1 MNADKLW
8 NQYNTFRKRKVNQFA
23 PAIYKALQ
31 EQVKYYIQTK
41 DLIHLPQQPLQHT
54 LSQLYRET
62 GRQWA
67 FKTYY
72 GVLKDAGV
80 KHSTPVLRI
89 KSNGA
94 IGLNEDFINSIVDFF
109 RTDLFN
115 TVTNI
120 TETTRDFLR
129 QQEEQ
134 GIQDQLSIDE
144 IANNML
150 TSGITRN
157 RATLI
162 ARTETMKAAN
172 AAEQVGAD
180 RTGLQTQKEW
190 IAVRDNRTRHDHI
203 NVDGRVVDDDKP
215 FNVGGYLMQRPGA
228 AKTTDGRA
236 VPAKEVCNCR
246 CCIGRHVMRDED
258 TGLPVRKSLV

>member
-8 NQYNTFRKRKVNQFA
+8 TQYNTFRKRKVNQFA

-31 EQVKYYIQTK
+31 QQVKYYIQTK

-54 LSQLYRET
+54 LLQVYKET

-72 GVLKDAGV
+72 SVLKDAGV
-80 KHSTPVLRI
+80 KHSTPEVRI
-89 KSNGA
+89 KANGA
-94 IGLNEDFINSIVDFF
+94 IGLNQDFINSIIDFF

-150 TSGITRN
+150 ASGITRN
-157 RATLI
+157 RAVLI

-180 RTGLQTQKEW
+180 RTGLQTEKEW
-190 IAVRDNRTRHDHI
+190 IAVRDSRTRLDHI
-203 NVDGRVVDDDKP
+203 SVDGRVVPDNKP
-215 FNVGGYLMQRPGA
+215 FNVGGYLMMRPGDLTSA
-228 AKTTDGRA
+228 DGRE
-236 VPAKEVCNCR
+236 VPAREICNCR
-246 CCIGRHVMRDED
+246 CCVGRHVMWDEA